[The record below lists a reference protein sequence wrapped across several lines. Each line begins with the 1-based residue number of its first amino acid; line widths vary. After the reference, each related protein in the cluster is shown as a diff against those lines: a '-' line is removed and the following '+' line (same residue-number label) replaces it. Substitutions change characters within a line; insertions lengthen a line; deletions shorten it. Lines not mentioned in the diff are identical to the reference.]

1 MVLWPAQ
8 NNQEVYVILACQD
21 TWLAE
26 HSGAVEQLL
35 QSLAQAEDFLVLHP
49 QQARAIVQ
57 KRMGYDDAYFDEVWP
72 QHHFDLTL
80 DHSLIVA
87 MTDEARWLIDNH
99 LTGETRSP
107 DFLDFVYLEGLCDR
121 PA

>member
-1 MVLWPAQ
+1 M
-8 NNQEVYVILACQD
+8 
-21 TWLAE
+21 
-26 HSGAVEQLL
+26 EQLL

-57 KRMGYDDAYFDEVWP
+57 KRMGYDDAYFGEAWP
-72 QHHFDLTL
+72 QHHFGLTL

-99 LTGETRSP
+99 LTGETRPP
-107 DFLDFVYLEGLCDR
+107 DFLDYVYLEGLLTAR
-121 PA
+121 PDSVEINR